1 MSTQTGNHP
10 EDKDIVDHVLRGD
23 HAAFGRIIKNTEGL
37 VAAIVCK
44 MVPGTED
51 RKDIAQEVY
60 LKAFHKLAGFKF
72 QCKLSTWI
80 GQIAYNTCLSWLDKK
95 KLVLPDPSFG
105 DNENHEDPLDSLSNR
120 QVDLFASKTV
130 SRLFEKQRS
139 AIINAA
145 MEKLSPVYKT
155 MIHLYHQQELSY
167 TEMAELTSLPEGTVK
182 SYLFRARKALKDQL
196 LLHYKKE
203 EL

>member
-10 EDKDIVDHVLRGD
+10 EDKDIVNHVLRGD

-44 MVPGTED
+44 MAPGAED

-105 DNENHEDPLDSLSNR
+105 DSDSHEDPLDSLSNR

-130 SRLFEKQRS
+130 SLLFEKQRS

-145 MEKLSPVYKT
+145 LEKLSPVYKT